1 MRRIFADCSQ
11 ATGALEVEFQDVDAN
26 ELTVTENKTPAAPP
40 TGFKAID
47 PSSYKIALA
56 QGADG
61 LTLQKV
67 DYIFD
72 ITSMFSPFDF
82 THKVTQQDPPTKWF

>member
-1 MRRIFADCSQ
+1 MCRIFADCVQ

-47 PSSYKIALA
+47 TSSYKIALSK
-56 QGADG
+56 GADG

-72 ITSMFSPFDF
+72 VTSKFSAFDF
-82 THKVTQQDPPTKWF
+82 TCEVAEQDHPAKWL